1 MVDVSYVT
9 NLRWEKQV
17 QILYAEVQ
25 KSGLSIILEANK
37 VITFLRQKGFLDE
50 DNNLALIHRPLI
62 NMISWTKAEKQLF
75 RYIENQPRVLSDLTR
90 VYGLALTNDK
100 KAAKD
105 FLVRAGI
112 INEDGKLTPQYK
124 I

>member
-9 NLRWEKQV
+9 NLRREKQV

-25 KSGLSIILEANK
+25 KSGLSIISEADK
-37 VITFLRQKGFLDE
+37 VSTFLRQEGVLDE
-50 DNNLALIHRPLI
+50 DNNLALVHRPPI
-62 NMISWTKAEKQLF
+62 NMTSWTKAEKQLF

-112 INEDGKLTPQYK
+112 INEDGKLTPHYK